1 MHEPLSTDRQR
12 YYQLM
17 ALVCEDLATSAID
30 ALVRKGHAA
39 TTSQLTAVRH
49 ARKVNLPWLLDLVR
63 EGLPDFPIPAHLLPV
78 APPRVRVPLFE

>member
-1 MHEPLSTDRQR
+1 MHEPLSTDKQR

-30 ALVRKGHAA
+30 ALVRKGHVATAA
-39 TTSQLTAVRH
+39 QLTAVRH

-63 EGLPDFPIPAHLLPV
+63 EGLPAFQIPAQLLPV
-78 APPRVRVPLFE
+78 PPARVSVPLFL